1 MIMADHHPATTTY
14 PPDVTYI
21 ASPVFIGYNKKMNNT
36 FKISPGMSVRAISRL
51 ALDLGCEV
59 IIGNAPGDIS
69 LKHPSIGSSLVLS
82 DQQNPGNKFALWIK
96 PLINDKWEISTM
108 LNLESQQGRI
118 AKTLQKLSYPDKLV
132 VLNDLI
138 TEFETILT
146 KKQVAD
152 GVSHLIRRGY
162 VERLEPGKY
171 KTTEMLNQA
180 VGTYKADEGQRE
192 APVQEPLEKPVK
204 IRRKRREAGV
214 DVDLVKF
221 EGFIERLEGAVEK
234 LETVARELQGHKELE
249 EALDV
254 LEKALARRK
263 QSW

>member
-1 MIMADHHPATTTY
+1 
-14 PPDVTYI
+14 
-21 ASPVFIGYNKKMNNT
+21 MNNT
-36 FKISPGMSVRAISRL
+36 LKISPGMSVRAISRL

-82 DQQNPGNKFALWIK
+82 GDQQNPGNKFALWIK

-108 LNLESQQGRI
+108 LNLDSQQGRI
-118 AKTLQKLSYPDKLV
+118 ARALQKLSYPDKLV

-180 VGTYKADEGQRE
+180 VETYKEDEGQRE

-204 IRRKRREAGV
+204 IRRKSREAGV

-221 EGFIERLEGAVEK
+221 EGFIERLESAVEK
-234 LETVARELQGHKELE
+234 LETVARELQGHKEIQD
-249 EALDV
+249 ALDV
-254 LEKALARRK
+254 MEKALEKRK
-263 QSW
+263 QR